1 MVTGNNISRRLIINR
16 KEKVAGW
23 ACLIGCLPGYE
34 CAKVSLQ
41 ISSILLTATWPFVK
55 PFKPYR
61 SESLVFFR
69 YTHEVQVA
77 GRSGRAACGLA
88 ARWISG
94 NDGFHEEPLYQ
105 ACNDEV
111 SWLLQW
117 QARSY
122 ELPLW
127 PAVFVELFHQL
138 IYGQFALYVPFLLTQ
153 KSTNN
158 FSTVIPNTLFLAR
171 YFLIGYKLCNF
182 IG

>member
-1 MVTGNNISRRLIINR
+1 ML
-16 KEKVAGW
+16 
-23 ACLIGCLPGYE
+23 ACLIGRLPGYE

-41 ISSILLTATWPFVK
+41 ISSIFKYLTHCNTWSFVK

-61 SESLVFFR
+61 SESLVFSG
-69 YTHEVQVA
+69 YTHEVQNA
-77 GRSGRAACGLA
+77 GRSGRAAGGLA
-88 ARWISG
+88 AQWISG

-127 PAVFVELFHQL
+127 RAVFVELFHQL